1 MIHVAKEYTRLK
13 VALVIPTGT
22 PIMLEKE
29 ITDIPPLAADK
40 TIKVLSKWSNAAIHF
55 LVFYSL
61 LLFLEFLQ

>member
-13 VALVIPTGT
+13 VAPAIPTGT

-40 TIKVLSKWSNAAIHF
+40 TIKVLSK
-55 LVFYSL
+55 
-61 LLFLEFLQ
+61 

>member
-13 VALVIPTGT
+13 VALAIPTGT

-40 TIKVLSKWSNAAIHF
+40 TRSCQSDQMQQY
-55 LVFYSL
+55 VF
-61 LLFLEFLQ
+61 